1 MGSVAYNPPI
11 GGKNTTYIP
20 LIVLAEPGGPICYR
34 SHLCSGNQ
42 HQQPLILPAKFS
54 TYDLNAPG
62 ASSSS
67 GGQRP
72 GESEKPGDFCD
83 SAVVFREIC
92 RPNLANGILV
102 DPSST
107 KGFVVDLRQF
117 VHGNFRYLLKSYQ
130 VKCLESLW

>member
-1 MGSVAYNPPI
+1 MLHQEQVLQAVA
-11 GGKNTTYIP
+11 
-20 LIVLAEPGGPICYR
+20 
-34 SHLCSGNQ
+34 
-42 HQQPLILPAKFS
+42 
-54 TYDLNAPG
+54 NA
-62 ASSSS
+62 
-67 GGQRP
+67 Q
-72 GESEKPGDFCD
+72 ESLQPGDFCD

-130 VKCLESLW
+130 VKCLEMFGVTLVNKLYSRAQV